1 MNASGSGRA
10 GTLVRVE
17 RLPSLTFFF
26 PAYNEAANV
35 EAVIREGLAK
45 LPRFCDDLELIVID
59 DGSRDATGEIADR
72 VAAEDPRVR
81 VIHHRPNR
89 GYGGAVR
96 SGLTAATR
104 EYVFFSDGDLQFDL
118 DDIAR
123 LIPHVASADVVVG
136 YREKRADPPKRLFIA
151 WVYNLL
157 IRILFAAPFRD
168 VDCAFKLF
176 RRQVFD
182 RVPLASVS
190 SNGAFFSPEL
200 LLVLR
205 ASGVRIAQ
213 VGVRHFPRRAEEEK
227 GATLRVV
234 LRAMRDLLLLRL
246 RLLRG
251 SDRAALDHK

>member
-1 MNASGSGRA
+1 M
-10 GTLVRVE
+10 E

-35 EAVIREGLAK
+35 EAAIREGLRK
-45 LPRFCDDLELIVID
+45 LPNYCDDLELIVVD

-72 VAAEDPRVR
+72 LAAEDPRVR

-96 SGLTAATR
+96 SGLAAARR
-104 EYVFFSDGDLQFDL
+104 EYVFFTDGDLQFDL
-118 DDIAR
+118 DDLAR
-123 LIPHVASADVVVG
+123 LMPHLSSADVVIG

-157 IRILFAAPFRD
+157 IRILFQTPFRD

-176 RRQVFD
+176 RRSVLD
-182 RVPLASVS
+182 RVPLAQVR
-190 SNGAFFSPEL
+190 SNGAFFSAEL

-205 ASGVRIAQ
+205 AAGVRIPQ

-227 GATLRVV
+227 GATLKVV
-234 LRAMRDLLLLRL
+234 LRTIRDLLLLRL

-251 SDRAALDHK
+251 DRAALDHQERA